1 MHFGFRHM
9 SQQTS
14 STEDLS
20 IRKHTPWISSPL
32 ETNARDVLAQP
43 ESEEELKTESG
54 DRVVEFRPTAHRRD
68 SELPVFKHHHESST
82 VELFYDLF
90 FVANLS
96 TFTSN
101 HEINNAA
108 CRLPAQLPYR
118 TYANFI

>member
-1 MHFGFRHM
+1 M
-9 SQQTS
+9 SQQAA
-14 STEDLS
+14 STEDLT

-32 ETNARDVLAQP
+32 ETNARDVLTQP
-43 ESEEELKTESG
+43 ESEEELKRPPGEH
-54 DRVVEFRPTAHRRD
+54 VLEFKSTQVHRRD

-101 HEINNAA
+101 HEINNASCKLTA
-108 CRLPAQLPYR
+108 
-118 TYANFI
+118 